1 MRALRLALGQRI
13 SGELSSRLPEPV
25 VMVSVVFRG
34 ISICS
39 LVVKGKDMRSVR
51 LSLVHNCL
59 NKIPENNVLG

>member
-25 VMVSVVFRG
+25 VMVSVVFLG

-39 LVVKGKDMRSVR
+39 LVIKGKDMRSVS
-51 LSLVHNCL
+51 LFLVHNC
-59 NKIPENNVLG
+59 

>member
-25 VMVSVVFRG
+25 VMVSVVFLG

-39 LVVKGKDMRSVR
+39 LVKGKDMRSVR
-51 LSLVHNCL
+51 LSLVHNC
-59 NKIPENNVLG
+59 